1 MNQKLINKKH
11 HSTQYNFA
19 RISMSNKVKRKRHS
33 VYGSPSRNILE
44 LNNNIP
50 ELKSAGISE
59 LKKNLEDLDNSQVTL
74 NMINN
79 RKRKHSYMQSLKF
92 IEKNIKNKILDIS
105 IQIDKED
112 IINSVI
118 SKNNNSNLKL
128 SAYIKK
134 QIDGELDS
142 SPKNNKSFNN
152 KSFHNKSFNNKSFNN
167 KKIINKNIKS
177 DISENSLKLSFLQ
190 KSEFQKINSFSKI
203 HNPKGPDKYRVL
215 LQKKILYDSFNSEED
230 KENDDDSF
238 YISPN
243 GKFVL
248 IFDSLIILF
257 SLFDVI
263 YTPLHLSK
271 IEGFCTKENN
281 FVNII
286 YYCIDVL
293 YIFDLILGFFRSYF
307 NFQFIII
314 KNKPRIVRHYI
325 VTQFWFDFFQAFP
338 VFSYI
343 SYLCKRQKK
352 IYCGNYDLNN
362 KEMFLLIFCFVKQMK
377 IFKIIDLKKNS
388 IMYKI
393 NEYISEVELLEK
405 IVDFLIKTF
414 IIIFCFYSFI
424 SIHIFIGRHSY
435 PNWIVRN
442 GFQNQ
447 SLSLLYLTSFYYLIT
462 TMTTVG
468 YGDIVVATFSETIFQ
483 IIVLS
488 VGITVYSWI
497 VSNIGNYVKNES
509 YASMQFNKDG
519 GILEE
524 IRISY
529 PNMPFKLY
537 KQIFQHLNARKIRQ
551 KQCDS
556 NILINSLPYSLKN
569 LLLLTMYKSTIN
581 SLKIFKR
588 CKNSDFIVRLLTN
601 FIPLFSK
608 KNAILIHEG
617 QLVENIIF
625 VKNGKL
631 SLQAAIDIEEPE
643 ESIKHYLNK
652 NFGDISEDEQILISK
667 YESSD
672 TNSALESKDNRTPID
687 IARTLL
693 ETVVNKRTKSDL
705 TSEINESGLGK
716 EMGKW
721 DYGGE
726 DFEESNYQ
734 FINIINISKNES
746 YGVVYMFLTKPSPL
760 SLRVKSKKV
769 ELLLLKKEYALDVS
783 QRYPNIWMKFLKK
796 SYYNTLSI
804 KTRAVNKIK
813 QYWENLEKKNKKK
826 IQLQKCKSNL
836 NPFTIYQLNKENEPF
851 KKLGNF
857 TTKNVIKRASTIAN
871 DKKKFYFEK
880 NLNKILSVNDNKNN
894 NITSINWSPK
904 NKKFLNTV
912 ETKAK
917 NNQTK
922 IDILNNNISNNNN
935 INHTNNLIKFHN
947 KLSTNFNSNLSKIQS
962 MKSPSNKHI
971 FSGTKMQNRNKTYN
985 RKYIITKLKTTI
997 KKLKNSKHY
1006 YKNLCHKLASSKVID
1021 TNFLSNK
1028 FNTSLYAT
1036 LKKDSNSTFGVTEK
1050 INQNVNIFNHINSN
1064 IINNITIQNNNN
1076 ILYNSND
1083 KESSEESESS
1093 NSEKSQSQRQFN
1105 LEEMTINSVI
1115 NIFYKAEYINLKIYT
1130 SGEFSKNEELRK
1142 QSLNFIKVFLQ
1153 IESKKNKKLK
1163 RKSYSKSIKNSKLD
1177 NSYVSNYDFR
1187 HILNKIKLNW
1197 QRKNT
1202 VLNVQ
1207 KTINSKK
1214 PNILNTSYLLTPN
1227 NDKNHKLLNNTF
1239 TNSLKKNLS
1248 KKNTKTINTKK
1259 SNKNSFRINIQK
1271 DISLPT
1277 KTLFHKNKTINCL
1290 GVSKEKKDNNTIG
1303 YLKLRTK
1310 KNTIKEWQSDN
1321 SISKKSDFENDI
1333 NRFNSMNS
1341 DENKNGSDFHTLK
1354 NEINS
1359 NKSDK
1364 SINHKYL
1371 SLHYETNNDNS
1382 FKS

>member
-1 MNQKLINKKH
+1 MNQKLTNKKH
-11 HSTQYNFA
+11 HSVQYNFA
-19 RISMSNKVKRKRHS
+19 HISMQNKAKRKRYS
-33 VYGSPSRNILE
+33 VYGSPARNILE
-44 LNNNIP
+44 LKNNLP
-50 ELKSAGISE
+50 ELKRAGTNE
-59 LKKNLEDLDNSQVTL
+59 LKKNSDDLDNSLVTF
-74 NMINN
+74 NMINK
-79 RKRKHSYMQSLKF
+79 KRKHSYIQSLKF

-105 IQIDKED
+105 IQIEKED
-112 IINSVI
+112 VINSVI
-118 SKNNNSNLKL
+118 SKNNNNLNL
-128 SAYIKK
+128 STYIKK
-134 QIDGELDS
+134 QIEGELDS
-142 SPKNNKSFNN
+142 SPKNHKAI
-152 KSFHNKSFNNKSFNN
+152 NN
-167 KKIINKNIKS
+167 KKIMNKNLNT
-177 DISENSLKLSFLQ
+177 DISENSLKLSLVQ
-190 KSEFQKINSFSKI
+190 KNEFQKVNSFSKI
-203 HNPKGPDKYRVL
+203 HNHKGPDKYRVL
-215 LQKKILYDSFNSEED
+215 LQKKILYDSFNSEEE

-238 YISPN
+238 YISPK

-263 YTPLHLSK
+263 YTPLRLSK
-271 IEGFCTKENN
+271 IEGFCSKENN

-286 YYCIDVL
+286 YYCTDVL
-293 YIFDLILGFFRSYF
+293 YIFDLILGFVRSYF

-338 VFSYI
+338 AFSFI
-343 SYLCKRQKK
+343 SYLCKKQKK
-352 IYCGNYDLNN
+352 IYCGSYDLNN

-393 NEYISEVELLEK
+393 NEYISEVEILEK
-405 IVDFLIKTF
+405 IVDFLIKVF
-414 IIIFCFYSFI
+414 VSIFCFYSFI
-424 SIHIFIGRHSY
+424 SIHIFIGKHSY

-524 IRISY
+524 IRISH

-537 KQIFQHLNARKIRQ
+537 NQIFQHLNARKIRQ

-569 LLLLTMYKSTIN
+569 LLLLTMYKHTIN

-643 ESIKHYLNK
+643 ESIKHYLHK
-652 NFGDISEDEQILISK
+652 NFGDISEDDQILLSK

-672 TNSALESKDNRTPID
+672 TNSSLESKANRTPID
-687 IARTLL
+687 IARTVLD
-693 ETVVNKRTKSDL
+693 TVVNKRTKSGL

-721 DYGGE
+721 DIGGE

-769 ELLLLKKEYALDVS
+769 ELLLLRKADALDVS

-813 QYWENLEKKNKKK
+813 HYWENLEKKSKKRM
-826 IQLQKCKSNL
+826 QLQKCKSNL
-836 NPFTIYQLNKENEPF
+836 NPFTIYQLDKENETL
-851 KKLGNF
+851 KKLRNF
-857 TTKNVIKRASTIAN
+857 TSKNVIKKSSTNLNNKRKIH
-871 DKKKFYFEK
+871 FEK
-880 NLNKILSVNDNKNN
+880 NVNKILSVNDNKNK
-894 NITSINWSPK
+894 NITSINFSSK

-912 ETKAK
+912 ETNVK
-917 NNQTK
+917 NNQTE
-922 IDILNNNISNNNN
+922 INILNNNISNNNN
-935 INHTNNLIKFHN
+935 NDSHINNPLKFNN
-947 KLSTNFNSNLSKIQS
+947 KLNTNFNSNLDKPESK
-962 MKSPSNKHI
+962 KSFSNKYI
-971 FSGTKMQNRNKTYN
+971 FSGAKIQNRNKRYS
-985 RKYIITKLKTTI
+985 RKYIMTKLKTTI
-997 KKLKNSKHY
+997 KKLKNSRQY
-1006 YKNLCHKLASSKVID
+1006 YKNLCQKLTISKGID
-1021 TNFLSNK
+1021 SNFLNNK
-1028 FNTSLYAT
+1028 FNSSLYAT
-1036 LKKDSNSTFGVTEK
+1036 LKNNSNSVFGVTEK
-1050 INQNVNIFNHINSN
+1050 INQNVNIFNHINPN
-1064 IINNITIQNNNN
+1064 IINNITIQNSNN

-1083 KESSEESESS
+1083 KESSDESESS
-1093 NSEKSQSQRQFN
+1093 NSEKSQRKFN

-1130 SGEFSKNEELRK
+1130 SGEFCKNEELRK

-1153 IESKKNKKLK
+1153 IESKKNKKLR
-1163 RKSYSKSIKNSKLD
+1163 RKSYSKSIKNSKID
-1177 NSYVSNYDFR
+1177 NPYVSNYDFR

-1197 QRKNT
+1197 QRKN
-1202 VLNVQ
+1202 
-1207 KTINSKK
+1207 S
-1214 PNILNTSYLLTPN
+1214 ILNTPKTIKSKKHNISNSSYLLTPN
-1227 NDKNHKLLNNTF
+1227 NDKNHKNLNNTF
-1239 TNSLKKNLS
+1239 TNLLKNNLS
-1248 KKNTKTINTKK
+1248 NKNTKIINTKR
-1259 SNKNSFRINIQK
+1259 SNKNSFRINHQK
-1271 DISLPT
+1271 DIPSPT
-1277 KTLFHKNKTINCL
+1277 KTLFHKNKTINSL
-1290 GVSKEKKDNNTIG
+1290 GESKEKKDNNTVA

-1310 KNTIKEWQSDN
+1310 KKTIKEWENDN
-1321 SISKKSDFENDI
+1321 TISKKSDFENDI
-1333 NRFNSMNS
+1333 KRFNSINS
-1341 DENKNGSDFHTLK
+1341 DENKNGSDLHTLK

-1359 NKSDK
+1359 YKSDK
-1364 SINHKYL
+1364 SINNNYL